1 MYFKSLRFENKAV
14 LLRHLIK
21 FVAVSRKFV
30 KKIIKNGDFE
40 PMFLKFFMKFK
51 TRLKLGFLGENS
63 VTEAEAEF
71 EILTEAEA
79 EFKLGLKILTEAE
92 YSVKP

>member
-1 MYFKSLRFENKAV
+1 
-14 LLRHLIK
+14 
-21 FVAVSRKFV
+21 
-30 KKIIKNGDFE
+30 
-40 PMFLKFFMKFK
+40 MKFK

-79 EFKLGLKILTEAE
+79 EFKLDLKILTEAE